1 MFRSWAKK
9 VVKMACS
16 KTKMKKK
23 DQMVLLMKEHRLRHK
38 PELKLN
44 KLLCK
49 NKLKQRDKKKK
60 EKGGK
65 KEKSIIKRRRR
76 ENERR
81 LITCLGRT
89 THERAN
95 GTRRITNDAII
106 IRRNVKITRH
116 VDGRTKKCPTYP

>member
-1 MFRSWAKK
+1 LISSQAWSWLDNRLIRLIFGFNRCIELLFLVLTLELLLFRSWAKK
-9 VVKMACS
+9 VVKKACS

-60 EKGGK
+60 EKRRK
-65 KEKSIIKRRRR
+65 KREEHNKKKKKR
-76 ENERR
+76 E
-81 LITCLGRT
+81 
-89 THERAN
+89 
-95 GTRRITNDAII
+95 
-106 IRRNVKITRH
+106 
-116 VDGRTKKCPTYP
+116 